1 MDTETEPWSSGRQL
15 LLQRCKSRA
24 LACLNDHEYKRA
36 FAHFIVA
43 LTVQPSVKGE
53 LLNAFLFTLGICY
66 TFLYHSKLSFSYL
79 KNYNSFVSDILKCLL
94 IYFMIQ

>member
-53 LLNAFLFTLGICY
+53 LLNAFLFTLGIY
-66 TFLYHSKLSFSYL
+66 FSLLYL
-79 KNYNSFVSDILKCLL
+79 KL
-94 IYFMIQ
+94 